1 MRRASITTYG
11 HSVDRGGTDRTHAQ
25 RVCRS
30 RTAIGAISAVR
41 ADVGRRVARRNLDD
55 WTGGRMTVGQ
65 AGPEADLQPTPHI
78 RYTYVMLMLCLYMYV
93 QTTGKCDS

>member
-1 MRRASITTYG
+1 MAVRKVRMRRASITTYG

-30 RTAIGAISAVR
+30 RTAIGGISVVR

-55 WTGGRMTVGQ
+55 WTGGKMTVGR
-65 AGPEADLQPTPHI
+65 AGPAADLQPTPHVW
-78 RYTYVMLMLCLYMYV
+78 YTYIMLMLCLY
-93 QTTGKCDS
+93 